1 MVLVQVLPSSP
12 LFSDKATGR
21 MRNMPTLRASFSWAR
36 LTASLSH
43 ANAQMAIHNA
53 SSVPIK
59 MRETPSN
66 LRIEAKS
73 FYGYKI
79 PVGQLSA
86 CHSAL
91 SSPRLVAATII
102 YGWFDFLR
110 SGMKSVDL
118 SSTTSRKLQ
127 SWPPAF
133 VGIGNQQIKIC
144 DVRGAAS
151 NRPFVLLRN

>member
-91 SSPRLVAATII
+91 SSPPAGGCNYYLWLVRFSTL
-102 YGWFDFLR
+102 GNEKRRPL
-110 SGMKSVDL
+110 VDH
-118 SSTTSRKLQ
+118 K
-127 SWPPAF
+127 
-133 VGIGNQQIKIC
+133 
-144 DVRGAAS
+144 
-151 NRPFVLLRN
+151 